1 VGDNPVTH
9 FQPAPIKPSITR
21 ADVEKLD
28 VRVGTILAVEE
39 LEQSRKL
46 VRLRVDFGDRV
57 RNILAGINAERAN
70 PREIEGRQALFVVN
84 LEAKRMAG
92 ELSEECCST
101 SATRTASHL
110 CSPFPRNQYPMELVQ
125 ARAHRAAAPVPGG
138 DQCLRLLANRRSDPS
153 CRGGDAANSH
163 AEKDCTAT
171 ESAT

>member
-39 LEQSRKL
+39 LEQSRQL

-92 ELSEECCST
+92 ELSEGMLFDIGYPAGITPVLALPEKPIPNG
-101 SATRTASHL
+101 TRA
-110 CSPFPRNQYPMELVQ
+110 
-125 ARAHRAAAPVPGG
+125 G
-138 DQCLRLLANRRSDPS
+138 
-153 CRGGDAANSH
+153 
-163 AEKDCTAT
+163 
-171 ESAT
+171 

>member
-1 VGDNPVTH
+1 VTH

-92 ELSEECCST
+92 ELSEGMLFDIGYPDGITPVLALPEKPIPNG
-101 SATRTASHL
+101 TRA
-110 CSPFPRNQYPMELVQ
+110 
-125 ARAHRAAAPVPGG
+125 G
-138 DQCLRLLANRRSDPS
+138 
-153 CRGGDAANSH
+153 
-163 AEKDCTAT
+163 
-171 ESAT
+171 